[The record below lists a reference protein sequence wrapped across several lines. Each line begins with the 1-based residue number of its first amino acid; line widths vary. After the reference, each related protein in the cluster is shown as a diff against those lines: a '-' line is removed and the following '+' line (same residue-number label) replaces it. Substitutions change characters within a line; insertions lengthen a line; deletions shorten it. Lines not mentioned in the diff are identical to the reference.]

1 MTKPLAEVYHL
12 DLFGLR
18 KDKYQTLLD
27 NSIGSLP
34 WNKIDCRAPNYFF
47 IAKDFD
53 VLEQYEQG
61 FSVCD
66 LFPVNS
72 SGIKTHRDDFVI
84 DMDKAT
90 LKNRIEYFYDQNYS
104 DTEIASKLNLKDN
117 RDWKISEARQKETFN
132 PSEITDVL
140 YRPFDYRKIYY
151 SSNLIDFGRENVMQ
165 HFLKG
170 ENVGLCFNRQIE
182 QQRLFA
188 EVFVTS
194 ELFDNCTSLNLK
206 ESNNIAFPS
215 TSTRKIPLKNS
226 WKHPSA
232 HPI

>member
-18 KDKYQTLLD
+18 KDKCQTLLD
-27 NSIGSLP
+27 NNIGSLP

-61 FSVCD
+61 FSVNE

-84 DMDKAT
+84 DMDQVT
-90 LKNRIEYFYDQNYS
+90 LKNRIEYFYDQSHS
-104 DTEIASKLNLKDN
+104 DSEIASKLNLKEN
-117 RDWKISEARQKETFN
+117 RDWTISDARQKDMFN

-151 SSNLIDFGRENVMQ
+151 S
-165 HFLKG
+165 
-170 ENVGLCFNRQIE
+170 
-182 QQRLFA
+182 
-188 EVFVTS
+188 
-194 ELFDNCTSLNLK
+194 
-206 ESNNIAFPS
+206 
-215 TSTRKIPLKNS
+215 
-226 WKHPSA
+226 
-232 HPI
+232 